1 MRAGNRRSSQKLVQ
15 LILPERQPRT
25 ERAIGST
32 IREDESWHLRLKLL
46 SVYCMMH
53 IWRTDLHVPV
63 IRKQYRTFVVRG
75 FVFPGSVPDSGQI
88 NVVFSCVRNRSAIGE
103 NVWYFFHTRY
113 SFVSS
118 RGVSGRNVS
127 PLPGEV
133 STSLLN
139 VR

>member
-1 MRAGNRRSSQKLVQ
+1 MNGENELPLYTYLKSQKGFEEFSEHPYKELLEKMFSEADPDWDNN
-15 LILPERQPRT
+15 LICQEPRT
-25 ERAIGST
+25 
-32 IREDESWHLRLKLL
+32 L
-46 SVYCMMH
+46 
-53 IWRTDLHVPV
+53 
-63 IRKQYRTFVVRG
+63 VVRG

-118 RGVSGRNVS
+118 RGVSGRNTS

>member
-25 ERAIGST
+25 ERDIGST
-32 IREDESWHLRLKLL
+32 IPEDESWKLELL
-46 SVYCMMH
+46 SVYCMMN

-75 FVFPGSVPDSGQI
+75 FVFPGSVPDSGQV